1 MNKCKFSNNC
11 FTGGTHHCNH
21 FNNRF
26 CHGGWRGE
34 TSGSGV
40 MRHRING
47 AFYETLVLFHTIQI
61 YTYIAFWTNGRK
73 KMHKMKNIYIYIFR
87 DNNLLLNL
95 SKTETLMVNNSFYSI
110 VSSSVVS
117 VAYSSV
123 YFLFVAWFMHQSH
136 DDRSSDTFGNYS
148 WEWSV
153 RLVISYRPSI
163 LLELSLSYEECRC
176 TVSIRGNLEKLSVN
190 DCFENWFS
198 SVREISIE
206 IVFCRT

>member
-1 MNKCKFSNNC
+1 MHTVMLHKDSRVPSYQPCIRHELSLSWSRDAMNKCKFSNNC

-95 SKTETLMVNNSFYSI
+95 SKTKTLMVNNSFYSI
-110 VSSSVVS
+110 TS
-117 VAYSSV
+117 
-123 YFLFVAWFMHQSH
+123 FLL
-136 DDRSSDTFGNYS
+136 R
-148 WEWSV
+148 
-153 RLVISYRPSI
+153 
-163 LLELSLSYEECRC
+163 
-176 TVSIRGNLEKLSVN
+176 
-190 DCFENWFS
+190 
-198 SVREISIE
+198 
-206 IVFCRT
+206 